1 MDALSA
7 AAFGLVL
14 AACAGLRAF
23 LPVLAAGLGA
33 RLLDLPLPAQLQ
45 WMARPEALTVFG
57 IATLLEILGDKI
69 PVVDHLLDSVQTLT
83 KPALAVLAATP
94 FLYQLSPEHALVIAI
109 ALGAPVA
116 LGVHA
121 TKATVRAG
129 STVTTA
135 GLGNPVLSLI
145 EDVVAVVALAV
156 GLLLPFL
163 ALALVVGLC
172 VILARLALRL
182 RRRQRADPAG

>member
-33 RLLDLPLPAQLQ
+33 RFLDLPLPDSLQ
-45 WMARPEALTVFG
+45 WLVRPEALTVFG
-57 IATLLEILGDKI
+57 VATVLEILGDKI
-69 PVVDHLLDSVQTLT
+69 PVVDHLLDSVQTIS

-94 FLYQLSPEHALVIAI
+94 FLYQLSPENALVIAI

-135 GLGNPVLSLI
+135 GIGNPFLSLI
-145 EDVVAVVALAV
+145 EDVVAVVALVV
-156 GLLLPFL
+156 GLLAPLL
-163 ALALVVGLC
+163 ALAMVAVLC
-172 VILARLALRL
+172 VVLVRLALRL
-182 RRRQRADPAG
+182 RRLRRPRPQA

>member
-33 RLLDLPLPAQLQ
+33 RLLDLPLPHELQ
-45 WMARPEALTVFG
+45 WLARPEALTVFAV
-57 IATLLEILGDKI
+57 ATLLEILGDKI
-69 PVVDHLLDSVQTLT
+69 PVVDHLLDSVQTFT

-109 ALGAPVA
+109 AMGAPVA

-135 GLGNPVLSLI
+135 GLGNPVLSLL
-145 EDVVAVVALAV
+145 EDVVAVIALVV

-163 ALALVVGLC
+163 ALAMVVVLFLF
-172 VILARLALRL
+172 LARMALRL
-182 RRRQRADPAG
+182 RRRRAS